1 MKTNTRREMEGIED
15 LLAIQEDQKNK
26 IDQIFKLLLFPVS
39 SDSNCA
45 TMAKKTLVHR
55 SLTDA
60 NKLPNTTSSKRGSL
74 S

>member
-1 MKTNTRREMEGIED
+1 MEDSEAC
-15 LLAIQEDQKNK
+15 LATQEEQMGQIDKKLDQM
-26 IDQIFKLLLFPVS
+26 FKLLLFLVS

-60 NKLPNTTSSKRGSL
+60 YRLPKTTS
-74 S
+74 